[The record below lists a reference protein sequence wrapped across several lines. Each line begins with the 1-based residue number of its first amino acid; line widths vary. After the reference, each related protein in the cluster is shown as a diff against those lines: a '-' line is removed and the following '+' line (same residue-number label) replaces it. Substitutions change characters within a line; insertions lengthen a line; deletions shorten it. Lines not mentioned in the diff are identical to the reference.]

1 MEHFF
6 IIITILIHICDSS
19 KITIF
24 GNTDTSDR
32 NESTTTQR
40 YCSGRKRR
48 KKHEIIIITRL

>member
-19 KITIF
+19 KTTIF

-32 NESTTTQR
+32 NDSTTTQR
-40 YCSGRKRR
+40 YC
-48 KKHEIIIITRL
+48 